1 MVSGGIKMCVSEYD
15 LIPIQGRLV
24 RWVKSC
30 LPPSYSAFFGFYGLS
45 LMGLGQV
52 KILIDRSKILT
63 RLFSSK
69 ETTFY
74 HYPKVKIEKSEK
86 TGHPNN
92 HV

>member
-1 MVSGGIKMCVSEYD
+1 MVSGGIKMCVSKFD

-63 RLFSSK
+63 RFFSSK

-74 HYPKVKIEKSEK
+74 HYPNVKIEKSEK
-86 TGHPNN
+86 TGHPNI
-92 HV
+92 